1 MVKLLLDTNIIIDY
15 LNGDSRAKQFF
26 DREPKPA
33 ISIITYMET
42 MIGANETLKDTT
54 RAFLKS
60 LEIVQINEE
69 IAELAVSLRQS
80 HRLKLPDAIIL
91 ASAQFLGATLVTRN
105 TKDFGE
111 GGIGVIVPY
120 GV

>member
-15 LNGDSRAKQFF
+15 LNGDTRAKQFF

-33 ISIITYMET
+33 ISIITYIET
-42 MIGANETLKDTT
+42 LIGANDDVKDAT
-54 RAFLKS
+54 RAFLKG
-60 LEIVQINEE
+60 LDIVQINEGIAE
-69 IAELAVSLRQS
+69 IAIGLRQALC
-80 HRLKLPDAIIL
+80 LKLPDAIIL
-91 ASAQFLGATLVTRN
+91 ASAQFIGATLVTRN

-111 GGIGVIVPY
+111 GGIGVFVPY

>member
-15 LNGDSRAKQFF
+15 LNGDDRAKQFF
-26 DREPKPA
+26 DLEPNPA
-33 ISIITYMET
+33 TSIITYMET
-42 MIGANETLKDTT
+42 LIGATEDVKDVT

-69 IAELAVSLRQS
+69 IAELAINLRQS

-105 TKDFGE
+105 TKDFGQ
-111 GGIGVIVPY
+111 GGIGVLVPY

>member
-15 LNGDSRAKQFF
+15 LNGDARAKQFF

-33 ISIITYMET
+33 LSIITYMET
-42 MIGANETLKDTT
+42 LIGAGDDVKTAT

-69 IAELAVSLRQS
+69 IAELAINLRQA

-91 ASAQFLGATLVTRN
+91 ASAQFIGATLVTRN

-111 GGIGVIVPY
+111 GGIGVLVPY